1 MNSHIYKV
9 ILAIL
14 ISILPNS
21 VAATTSIVTW
31 TPPAGGF
38 KNTYSDSKTFTA
50 NRGDILS
57 LKCTGTISSG
67 SSVYVY
73 LKLNGT
79 DKELLSHT
87 SPNFSFTETS
97 FVEIPDDG
105 DYTISYTYEHNGGG
119 TAYSIEIYAN
129 LISPLDGDYTY
140 SLTNGEEFHKDGFH
154 YKYDGSQLSVCS
166 CKIYNYTGDIIFPS
180 SVSYRGYE
188 YPIGAISSSAFKNCT
203 DIQSIKFDNPS
214 ISIGEYAFMGCTN
227 LRTVNL
233 PLQITHLQPG
243 IFSGCTSLSEIDI
256 HNITDIAY
264 RVFENCSSLKDIQF
278 SKELTTIG
286 ASAFT
291 GCAIT
296 EVTFP
301 NSLMSVGSKAFYK
314 CPALNNIVLGNGIS
328 ELGEYAFQY
337 CTGLESVS
345 IGKSLENIGNA
356 FYKSSNIKYLTYLE
370 GCEKT
375 IPTGFKNVVTV
386 NLPESITEISDGT
399 FSGFEKL
406 NTIEL
411 PVSLLRIGEGA
422 FSSCKGLSGKVIIP
436 NNVKAIAKNAF
447 HLCSKISDVTIGDNV
462 ETIGDYAFYWCSSL
476 RSISF
481 GNKLMSIGEEAF
493 NDCRMSSIEF
503 KEGLKIIGRNA
514 FVNCSELV
522 TLKLPSTMERIE
534 EYAFCNCTQLS
545 NVDYGNGIKY
555 IGDHA
560 FCGCNSMTSLKL
572 PDSLISIGESAFTGS
587 DYGTGNHIF
596 STVQIG
602 NGLKEITD
610 VFWGMNHNQPKI
622 ESFVIGTGIESIH
635 DYTPIFGSSYTDSW
649 GKPKSY
655 LLTNNKVDLYSW
667 AYSGNNPNKPN
678 CDIYVADASKYTDDE
693 IKKYGIKNIISST
706 TFNGE
711 YSGNMPNINLTSS
724 LNGYDVIISK
734 DYYNAGTYTSMNVTF
749 SKDDFS
755 STISVPCNYT
765 IAKAPLIVTPYDATI
780 TYGDNLPEFNCFYQ
794 GLKNSE
800 TPNEALSKLPS
811 VTTNA
816 HNGSDAGEYKLY
828 ASGAESKN
836 YSLSYNNGTLT
847 IKPAQQT
854 IEWNQSFDNIV
865 SDSKLELQATS
876 SCGLKAQYSSSDP
889 TIAYVSEE
897 GGKTYLYT
905 RKDGTIIL
913 TASQPGNKNYEA
925 ATNVE
930 KTIIITPRMATGISL
945 SRTDIDMKVGDE
957 YTLVVTITPE
967 TTIDKTVDWSSSDNT
982 IATVSNGVVHAL
994 KLGEAT
1000 IQAKTKDGSNLTVCC
1015 RVNVIPTMVESI
1027 SLSKSE
1033 VQLILGNSERI
1044 SATILPT
1051 NATNKAINW
1060 EVENPNIASVSDG
1073 LITALGVGNT
1083 TVKAIATD
1091 GSEIFAICSVIVNP
1105 ISISS
1110 IELSPSSAA
1119 INVGESLTLSATV
1132 LPSNASNQQLL
1143 WHSSDN
1149 DVASVANGVVIG
1161 KRPGNVII
1169 TAQSTDGSNKSAIAS
1184 IKVNDI
1190 LASNIYLDK
1199 SSISML
1205 VGDEETLVATI
1216 TPKGVTS
1223 NEVIWTTT
1231 NSAVATVRDGVV
1243 VAKGYGNA
1251 TITATTTDGTDLSAM
1266 CQISVDKRSQSISWS
1281 QSFYNVIY
1289 GGQLIELSAKSSS
1302 GLKIKYKSNDEN
1314 IVSIFDLGDIVYLN
1328 PENCGKTSIIA
1339 YQEGNY
1345 EYYPS
1350 EEYQKEVEVV
1360 STSTNSKKVLVAYYS
1375 QSSLIDAIV
1384 AELTNLIAYSGSS
1397 VYIQKI
1403 EPENDR
1409 INEANT
1415 NSEVRDSIMMI
1426 LDQYPNETKSYPEIN
1441 TINVNIGDYDNVIMV
1456 YPLWTASM
1464 AAPMQTFNFY
1474 YKDILEKKS
1483 NAYIE
1488 YDLFDEADSS
1498 SNAKVLR
1505 FNSSNIEDMG
1515 NVIEDWLNNSEA
1527 TGIVHLYGDK
1537 KIHTIGIYDLQG
1549 RKLQSMPNEGVFI
1562 INGNKTVIN
1571 DGKLNRSTNGRDN

>member
-31 TPPAGGF
+31 TPPAGGL

-73 LKLNGT
+73 LKVNGSN
-79 DKELLSHT
+79 KELLSHT

-105 DYTISYTYEHNGGG
+105 DYTISYTYKHDGGG
-119 TAYSIEIYAN
+119 TAYSIKIYAN

-166 CKIYNYTGDIIFPS
+166 SKIYTYTGDIIFPS
-180 SVSYRGYE
+180 SITYRGYE
-188 YPIGAISSSAFKNCT
+188 YEIGAISSSAFKNCT

-264 RVFENCSSLKDIQF
+264 HVFENCSSLKDIKF

-356 FYKSSNIKYLTYLE
+356 FYESSNIKYLTYLE

-411 PVSLLRIGEGA
+411 PVSLLRIGERA
-422 FSSCKGLSGKVIIP
+422 FSSCKSISGQLVIP
-436 NNVKAIAKNAF
+436 NKVKYIDDAAF
-447 HLCSKISDVTIGDNV
+447 SGCSNISSIKLGEDIETIGDGTFKGCIITNLIFNNKLQSV
-462 ETIGDYAFYWCSSL
+462 GASAFEGCPISSLELNEGLKHIGRNAFAGCKLTLLEMPSSMQSIGDYAFSANNL
-476 RSISF
+476 IDVKLNEGLVSIGKFSF
-481 GNKLMSIGEEAF
+481 KGNYLIENLYIPNSVTSIGEGA
-493 NDCRMSSIEF
+493 
-503 KEGLKIIGRNA
+503 L
-514 FVNCSELV
+514 
-522 TLKLPSTMERIE
+522 TL
-534 EYAFCNCTQLS
+534 
-545 NVDYGNGIKY
+545 GNLGQ
-555 IGDHA
+555 
-560 FCGCNSMTSLKL
+560 T
-572 PDSLISIGESAFTGS
+572 
-587 DYGTGNHIF
+587 
-596 STVQIG
+596 
-602 NGLKEITD
+602 KEIKLYRLLVGSGLEEFGPD
-610 VFWGMNHNQPKI
+610 VTRYVNVGW
-622 ESFVIGTGIESIH
+622 SFPREV
-635 DYTPIFGSSYTDSW
+635 IFGKNIKTISDS
-649 GKPKSY
+649 GLLHRGSGYGLMPCAIQY
-655 LLTNNKVDLYSW
+655 LLTNNTVTF
-667 AYSGNNPNKPN
+667 SGCPYNRTPD
-678 CDIYVADASKYTDDE
+678 CTVYVADSTKYSEYDISKYN
-693 IKKYGIKNIISST
+693 IKNICHSDKFT
-706 TFNGE
+706 GE
-711 YSGNMPNINLTSS
+711 YSGIIPEINLRSELSGFKLTI
-724 LNGYDVIISK
+724 DSK
-734 DYYNAGTYTSMNVTF
+734 YFNVGSYSNVQVTF
-749 SKDDFS
+749 SNDTIA
-755 STISVPCNYT
+755 STITVPCNYVIT
-765 IAKAPLIVTPYDATI
+765 RAPLTI
-780 TYGDNLPEFNCFYQ
+780 TPCDVTISYGENLPAFSCLYQ
-794 GLKNSE
+794 GLKNNE
-800 TPNEALSKLPS
+800 TPNEALSKLPG

-847 IKPAQQT
+847 IKPAQQI
-854 IEWNQSFDNIV
+854 IEWNQSFDNII

-876 SCGLKAQYSSSDP
+876 SCGLKIQYSSSDP

-945 SRTDIDMKVGDE
+945 SRTNIDMKVGDE
-957 YTLVVTITPE
+957 YTLVVTVTPE

-982 IATVSNGVVHAL
+982 IATVSNGVIHAL
-994 KLGEAT
+994 KLGETT
-1000 IQAKTKDGSNLTVCC
+1000 IQAKTKDGSNLTASC

-1033 VQLILGNSERI
+1033 VQLILGNSVRI
-1044 SATILPT
+1044 FATILPA

-1060 EVENPNIASVSDG
+1060 EVENPNIASVNDG
-1073 LITALGVGNT
+1073 LIMALGIGNT

-1119 INVGESLTLSATV
+1119 INVGESLTLAATI

-1143 WHSSDN
+1143 WQSSDN

-1161 KRPGNVII
+1161 KRPGNVVI
-1169 TAQSTDGSNKSAIAS
+1169 TAQSTDGSNKSAMAS

-1199 SSISML
+1199 SSISMF
-1205 VGDEETLVATI
+1205 VGDEDVLVATI
-1216 TPKGVTS
+1216 TPMDVT
-1223 NEVIWTTT
+1223 NNGIIWSTT
-1231 NSAVATVRDGVV
+1231 NSAVATVKDGHV
-1243 VAKGYGNA
+1243 VAKGFGSA
-1251 TITATTTDGTDLSAM
+1251 TITATTVDGTDLSAI
-1266 CQISVDKRSQSISWS
+1266 CQISVDKRNQQISWS
-1281 QSFYNVIY
+1281 QLFNNIVY
-1289 GGQLIELSAKSSS
+1289 GGQLIELTAKSSS
-1302 GLKIKYKSNDEN
+1302 GLKIKYKSSDEN

-1328 PENCGKTSIIA
+1328 PGNCGQASITA

-1350 EEYQKEVEVV
+1350 EEYHKNVEVV
-1360 STSTNSKKVLVAYYS
+1360 NTSTNSAKTLITYYS
-1375 QSSLIDAIV
+1375 QSSLIDGIV
-1384 AELTNLIAYSGSS
+1384 AELANQIATSTAS

-1403 EPENDR
+1403 EPTNDR
-1409 INEANT
+1409 INCAND
-1415 NSEVRDSIMMI
+1415 NSEVRDSVMNVIT
-1426 LDQYPNETKSYPEIN
+1426 LYPNEQGSYPEIK
-1441 TINVNIGDYDNVIMV
+1441 TVNVNIGDYDNVIMV
-1456 YPLWTASM
+1456 YPLWNTLM
-1464 AAPMQTFNFY
+1464 AAPMQTFRFY
-1474 YKDILEKKS
+1474 YNDILEKKS

-1505 FNSSNIEDMG
+1505 FNSSNIEDMS

-1527 TGIVHLYGDK
+1527 TGIMQLRKDRDGTTEGH
-1537 KIHTIGIYDLQG
+1537 YDLQG
-1549 RKLQSMPNEGVFI
+1549 RRVTTVGDHGLYI
-1562 INGNKTVIN
+1562 IK
-1571 DGKLNRSTNGRDN
+1571 GKKIIK

>member
-1 MNSHIYKV
+1 MTINVFAYDYCINGIYYNVLSHENMTCEVTYATRNSPCNDYRGE
-9 ILAIL
+9 
-14 ISILPNS
+14 ISIPETINL
-21 VAATTSIVTW
+21 
-31 TPPAGGF
+31 G
-38 KNTYSDSKTFTA
+38 SDIFTV
-50 NRGDILS
+50 I
-57 LKCTGTISSG
+57 
-67 SSVYVY
+67 
-73 LKLNGT
+73 
-79 DKELLSHT
+79 
-87 SPNFSFTETS
+87 
-97 FVEIPDDG
+97 
-105 DYTISYTYEHNGGG
+105 
-119 TAYSIEIYAN
+119 
-129 LISPLDGDYTY
+129 
-140 SLTNGEEFHKDGFH
+140 
-154 YKYDGSQLSVCS
+154 
-166 CKIYNYTGDIIFPS
+166 
-180 SVSYRGYE
+180 
-188 YPIGAISSSAFKNCT
+188 
-203 DIQSIKFDNPS
+203 
-214 ISIGEYAFMGCTN
+214 
-227 LRTVNL
+227 
-233 PLQITHLQPG
+233 
-243 IFSGCTSLSEIDI
+243 
-256 HNITDIAY
+256 
-264 RVFENCSSLKDIQF
+264 
-278 SKELTTIG
+278 
-286 ASAFT
+286 
-291 GCAIT
+291 
-296 EVTFP
+296 
-301 NSLMSVGSKAFYK
+301 
-314 CPALNNIVLGNGIS
+314 
-328 ELGEYAFQY
+328 
-337 CTGLESVS
+337 
-345 IGKSLENIGNA
+345 
-356 FYKSSNIKYLTYLE
+356 
-370 GCEKT
+370 
-375 IPTGFKNVVTV
+375 
-386 NLPESITEISDGT
+386 
-399 FSGFEKL
+399 
-406 NTIEL
+406 
-411 PVSLLRIGEGA
+411 RIGDEA
-422 FSSCKGLSGKVIIP
+422 FSSCYVTNIKLPQSIQSIG
-436 NNVKAIAKNAF
+436 KNAF
-447 HLCSKISDVTIGDNV
+447 YGTSIDSIDLPCNLR
-462 ETIGDYAFYWCSSL
+462 TIGDYAFMLCRRLARINIPNEVNYIGEGAFYLCDKLATINWPYKTKQILPKTFVGCETLQGIIIPEGMEEIGDETFSGCKSIISINLPETVCVIGNRAFENCSSIKEIQVPGTIKTIGDSAFAGCINMSKITL
-476 RSISF
+476 EEGVAAIGKYAFMGDFLIESLSIPNSVT
-481 GNKLMSIGEEAF
+481 SIGEGALTLG
-493 NDCRMSSIEF
+493 NLGQT
-503 KEGLKIIGRNA
+503 KEIKLYRL
-514 FVNCSELV
+514 LV
-522 TLKLPSTMERIE
+522 
-534 EYAFCNCTQLS
+534 
-545 NVDYGNGIKY
+545 
-555 IGDHA
+555 
-560 FCGCNSMTSLKL
+560 
-572 PDSLISIGESAFTGS
+572 
-587 DYGTGNHIF
+587 
-596 STVQIG
+596 G
-602 NGLKEITD
+602 NGLEEFGPDITSY
-610 VFWGMNHNQPKI
+610 VNVGW
-622 ESFVIGTGIESIH
+622 SFPREV
-635 DYTPIFGSSYTDSW
+635 IFGKNIKTISDS
-649 GKPKSY
+649 GLLHRGSGHGLMPGAIQY
-655 LLTNNKVDLYSW
+655 LLTNNTVAFCGCPYNRTHD
-667 AYSGNNPNKPN
+667 
-678 CDIYVADASKYTDDE
+678 CTVYVADSTKYSEYDISKYN
-693 IKKYGIKNIISST
+693 IKNICHSDKYT
-706 TFNGE
+706 GE
-711 YSGNMPNINLTSS
+711 YSGIIPKINLRSELS
-724 LNGYDVIISK
+724 GFKLKIDSNCFNVGSYSNIQ
-734 DYYNAGTYTSMNVTF
+734 VTF
-749 SKDDFS
+749 SNDTIT
-755 STISVPCNYT
+755 STITIPCDYVIT
-765 IAKAPLIVTPYDATI
+765 KAPLTITPYDVTI
-780 TYGDNLPEFNCFYQ
+780 SYGENIPAFSCIYQ
-794 GLKNSE
+794 GFKNSE
-800 TPNEALSKLPS
+800 TPQEALSKLPS

-816 HNGSDAGEYKLY
+816 HDGSDVGEYKLY

-836 YSLSYNNGTLT
+836 YSLAYYTGTLT

-854 IEWNQSFDNIV
+854 IIWNQSFDNIV
-865 SDSKLELQATS
+865 SDSKVELQATS
-876 SCGLKAQYSSSDP
+876 SCGLKVQYSSSDP

-945 SRTDIDMKVGDE
+945 SRTNIDMKVGDE
-957 YTLVVTITPE
+957 YTLVVTVTPE

-982 IATVSNGVVHAL
+982 IATVSNGVIHAL

-1000 IQAKTKDGSNLTVCC
+1000 IQAKTKDGSNLTASC
-1015 RVNVIPTMVESI
+1015 RVNVIPTMVESV

-1044 SATILPT
+1044 FATILPA
-1051 NATNKAINW
+1051 NVTNKAINW
-1060 EVENPNIASVSDG
+1060 EVENPNIASVNDG
-1073 LITALGVGNT
+1073 LITALGIGNT

-1119 INVGESLTLSATV
+1119 INVGESLTLTAIIS
-1132 LPSNASNQQLL
+1132 PSNASNQQLL
-1143 WHSSDN
+1143 WQSLDN
-1149 DVASVANGVVIG
+1149 DVASVTNGVVIG

-1169 TAQSTDGSNKSAIAS
+1169 TAKSTDGSNKSAIAS

-1360 STSTNSKKVLVAYYS
+1360 NTSTNSTKVLVAYYS

-1403 EPENDR
+1403 EPVNDR

>member
-31 TPPAGGF
+31 TPPAGGL

-50 NRGDILS
+50 NKGDVLS

-79 DKELLSHT
+79 NKELLSHT

-105 DYTISYTYEHNGGG
+105 DYTISYTYKHNGGG
-119 TAYSIEIYAN
+119 TAYSIKIYAN
-129 LISPLDGDYTY
+129 LISPSDGDYTY

-180 SVSYRGYE
+180 SITYRGYE
-188 YPIGAISSSAFKNCT
+188 YEIGAISSSAFKNCT
-203 DIQSIKFDNPS
+203 DIQSIKFDNPT

-233 PLQITHLQPG
+233 PLEMTYLQPG

-314 CPALNNIVLGNGIS
+314 CPALNNIVLGNGIN

-356 FYKSSNIKYLTYLE
+356 FYESSNIKYLTYLE

-386 NLPESITEISDGT
+386 NLPESLTEISDGT
-399 FSGFEKL
+399 FSGFEKI
-406 NTIEL
+406 TSIEL
-411 PVSLLRIGEGA
+411 PASILRIGEGA

-462 ETIGDYAFYWCSSL
+462 ETIDDYAFYWCSSL

-534 EYAFCNCTQLS
+534 EYAFRNCTQLS
-545 NVDYGNGIKY
+545 NVDFGNGIKY

-816 HNGSDAGEYKLY
+816 HNGADAGEYKLY

-865 SDSKLELQATS
+865 SDSKFELQATS

-957 YTLVVTITPE
+957 YTLVVTVTPE

-982 IATVSNGVVHAL
+982 IASVSNGVIHAL
-994 KLGEAT
+994 KLGETT
-1000 IQAKTKDGSNLTVCC
+1000 IQAKTKDGSNLTASC

-1044 SATILPT
+1044 FATILPA

-1060 EVENPNIASVSDG
+1060 EVENPNIASVNDG
-1073 LITALGVGNT
+1073 LITALGIGNT
-1083 TVKAIATD
+1083 IVKAIATD

-1119 INVGESLTLSATV
+1119 INVGESLTLAATI

-1143 WHSSDN
+1143 WQSSDN

-1169 TAQSTDGSNKSAIAS
+1169 TAQSTDGSNKSAMAS

-1199 SSISML
+1199 SSISMF
-1205 VGDEETLVATI
+1205 VGDEDVLVATI
-1216 TPKGVTS
+1216 TPMDVT
-1223 NEVIWTTT
+1223 NNGIIWSTT
-1231 NSAVATVRDGVV
+1231 NSAVATVKDGHV
-1243 VAKGYGNA
+1243 VAKGFGSA
-1251 TITATTTDGTDLSAM
+1251 TITATTTDGTDFSAR

-1281 QSFYNVIY
+1281 QTFYNVVY

-1302 GLKIKYKSNDEN
+1302 GLKIKYKSNDES
-1314 IVSIFDLGDIVYLN
+1314 IVSIFDLGDVVYLN
-1328 PENCGKTSIIA
+1328 PGNCGKTSIIA

-1350 EEYQKEVEVV
+1350 AEYQKEVEVV
-1360 STSTNSKKVLVAYYS
+1360 NSSTSSTKALVAYYT
-1375 QSSLIDAIV
+1375 QSSLIDGIV
-1384 AELTNLIAYSGSS
+1384 AELANQIVSISGS
-1397 VYIQKI
+1397 VYTAKV
-1403 EPENDR
+1403 EPVNDR
-1409 INEANT
+1409 INDAAT
-1415 NSEVRDSIMMI
+1415 NYIVRDSLMSII
-1426 LDQYPNETKSYPEIN
+1426 SSNPNNVASYPDIKPMSFDIN
-1441 TINVNIGDYDNVIMV
+1441 DYDIVIMV
-1456 YPLWTASM
+1456 YPLWNDAM
-1464 AAPMQTFNFY
+1464 AAPMQTFRMIY
-1474 YKDILEKKS
+1474 QHSYKNKEVG
-1483 NAYIE
+1483 YVE
-1488 YDLFDEADSS
+1488 YDEVNNSDAS
-1498 SNAKVLR
+1498 SNSKILR
-1505 FNSSNIEDMG
+1505 ICSNDIE
-1515 NVIEDWLNNSEA
+1515 NVNEVISDWLNNNDPS
-1527 TGIVHLYGDK
+1527 GIKVIRSQNNTRK
-1537 KIHTIGIYDLQG
+1537 RGIYDLQG
-1549 RKLQSMPNEGVFI
+1549 RKLKSPSHGVYI
-1562 INGNKTVIN
+1562 EDGVKVI
-1571 DGKLNRSTNGRDN
+1571 KKQ